1 MLLVTLL
8 NNSDK
13 QCAMKGTEYE
23 HLYALKNKDTGKW
36 VLTYWASSQKHKAL
50 FSTRKKAEDA
60 VNNIKCP
67 YNVDANIEIV
77 EL

>member
-1 MLLVTLL
+1 MR
-8 NNSDK
+8 
-13 QCAMKGTEYE
+13 GTEYE
-23 HLYALKNKDTGKW
+23 HLYALRNKDTNKW

-60 VNNIKCP
+60 VKCIKFP
-67 YNVDANIEIV
+67 YEPNANIEIV